1 MKKNIIFALL
11 IGLLMMPSIS
21 FAQTPTATPT
31 DSDANIDPNIKS
43 LKDKIAT
50 KVAEL
55 RKDQEKVVT
64 GNIDKIDKD
73 TITVTYNNQPL
84 NVTIDD
90 TVTKI
95 YNVSSG
101 KKEIERDDLQE
112 GDYLILKG
120 IIIDNTITA
129 NTIYQDSEY
138 LVTSGHINEID
149 TSAGTIKMVTINKD
163 NYTLEIGK
171 NTKQQMLDIKT
182 FALISSTLAKIK
194 DGDTIHIVAKMP
206 KDKKSTTLT
215 PDKILTI
222 PQEYFIS
229 PTTTK

>member
-1 MKKNIIFALL
+1 MKKNIILAILVSF
-11 IGLLMMPSIS
+11 LLMSPIS
-21 FAQTPTATPT
+21 FAQTPTASTTSSGPT
-31 DSDANIDPNIKS
+31 IDPNIKS

-55 RKDQEKVVT
+55 RKDQEKVIT

-73 TITVTYNNQPL
+73 TITIAYNNHPL
-84 NVTIDD
+84 NVTLDD

-95 YNVSSG
+95 YSVANG
-101 KKEIERDDLQE
+101 KKEIQRSNLQE

-120 IIIDNTITA
+120 ILIDNTITA
-129 NTIYQDSEY
+129 NTIYQDDEY
-138 LVTSGHINEID
+138 IVTSGHINEID
-149 TSAGTIKMVTINKD
+149 TAAGTIKMISINKD
-163 NYTLEIGK
+163 SYTLNIGK
-171 NTKQQMLDIKT
+171 TTKQQMLDIKSLI
-182 FALISSTLAKIK
+182 LISSTLAKIK

-215 PDKILTI
+215 PDIILTI

-229 PTTTK
+229 PTAGK